1 MNNTELE
8 KRMTELEMRLSFQDA
23 TIDALNAVVA
33 KQQEELAALSAQ
45 MKKIKQQQLE
55 VGQVD
60 STYVKP
66 PHY

>member
-1 MNNTELE
+1 MNTTELE

-33 KQQEELAALSAQ
+33 KQQEELAVLSAQ
-45 MKKIKQQQLE
+45 MRKIKQQQLE

-60 STYVKP
+60 SAYVKP